1 MVVAAVRV
9 GREERWETDRVDHRL
24 MAQRAALLRRTTKGR
39 RPVPSTQPDSI
50 TLLSVIAEFDE
61 QLAFLNAILSRASHR
76 PSALVTA

>member
-24 MAQRAALLRRTTKGR
+24 MAQRAALLRRTSKAR

-50 TLLSVIAEFDE
+50 TLSVIAEFDE
-61 QLAFLNAILSRASHR
+61 QLAFLNAILSRRIDHQR
-76 PSALVTA
+76 W

>member
-24 MAQRAALLRRTTKGR
+24 MAQRAALLRRTSKGR

-61 QLAFLNAILSRASHR
+61 QLAFLTAILSRRIEHQR
-76 PSALVTA
+76 W